1 MNDHEHQQSL
11 VSKSNQS
18 SNHHSDLIYLD
29 CVHSRVYVLAG
40 LSRLPVTHSR
50 INHSTKISLS
60 LPISNRPDG
69 GKGGAQAPR
78 AEDDD
83 GGRHGSR
90 GRGLYG
96 ERGKGMK
103 QGGAGGDTGLPLPV
117 RSPRDGTA
125 KRIVER
131 TTGEGREKERV
142 QRDLAG
148 RDEVPS
154 KRRRVV
160 PASRTYS
167 ANLRI
172 HEDERASERA
182 NLGVR
187 LPLEADIRTIEEPEA
202 NIHDKRPEINDPLK
216 RS

>member
-1 MNDHEHQQSL
+1 MYNSICATGS
-11 VSKSNQS
+11 VRPVRPGYPFYPNRNKISP
-18 SNHHSDLIYLD
+18 YAG
-29 CVHSRVYVLAG
+29 RLAG

-50 INHSTKISLS
+50 INHSTAKLS
-60 LPISNRPDG
+60 LR
-69 GKGGAQAPR
+69 
-78 AEDDD
+78 
-83 GGRHGSR
+83 
-90 GRGLYG
+90 
-96 ERGKGMK
+96 

-142 QRDLAG
+142 QRDLVG
-148 RDEVPS
+148 RGEVPS

-160 PASRTYS
+160 PAPRTYS